1 MPAKQGWCTAAEL
14 HDLPDGRLAR
24 ARGIVTVRQ
33 QPETAKGVMF
43 VSLED
48 ETGSVQVIVWPKL
61 KAQLRGPLLRSK
73 LMAVKGTWQRDGDV
87 RNLIAGHVEDL
98 TALLGGL
105 ATSSRDF
112 H

>member
-1 MPAKQGWCTAAEL
+1 MTTLDVGHFRELLVEKREAVAAALEHL
-14 HDLPDGRLAR
+14 HKENSR
-24 ARGIVTVRQ
+24 
-33 QPETAKGVMF
+33 
-43 VSLED
+43 SLED

-98 TALLGGL
+98 TGLLGGL
-105 ATSSRDF
+105 ATASRDF